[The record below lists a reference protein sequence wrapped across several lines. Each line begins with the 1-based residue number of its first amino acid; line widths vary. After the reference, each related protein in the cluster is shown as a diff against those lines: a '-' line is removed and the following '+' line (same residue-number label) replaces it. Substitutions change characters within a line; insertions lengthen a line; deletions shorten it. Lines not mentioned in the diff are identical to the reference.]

1 MITNKYNY
9 TTYIRESVN
18 NERKYVTP
26 DGGKLPS
33 VTTILNA
40 TKSQEQ
46 KQALIDWKK
55 RVGEVKA
62 QEISTTAASR
72 GTRMHS
78 FLEHFIKNDELKNP
92 GTNPFSI
99 QSHKMAQ
106 LIIDNAFPNINES
119 WGVEVSLY
127 YPELYAGTA
136 DYIGSW
142 KGNPAIIDFKQSN
155 KPKIKS
161 WIGDYFLQVCAYSES
176 HNEIYKTDINTG
188 VVLICTADYQ
198 YQEFVIEGDEFEYW
212 TNEWYNRVAQ
222 YYNV

>member
-1 MITNKYNY
+1 MITNKYDY
-9 TTYIRESVN
+9 TICSREYLKG
-18 NERKYVTP
+18 ERKYVTP
-26 DGGKLPS
+26 DGSKLSS

-40 TKSQEQ
+40 TKTQEQ

-62 QEISTTAASR
+62 QEITTEAAGR
-72 GTRMHS
+72 GTRMHT
-78 FLEHFIKNDELKNP
+78 FLENYIKNDELKNP

-127 YPELYAGTA
+127 YPELYAGTT
-136 DYIGSW
+136 DYSGVW
-142 KGNPAIIDFKQSN
+142 KGKPAIMDFKQSN
-155 KPKIKS
+155 KPKIKE
-161 WIGDYFLQVCAYSES
+161 WIGDYFMQTAAYSAA
-176 HNEIYKTDINTG
+176 HNEIYGTDINTG

-198 YQEFVIEGDEFEYW
+198 YQEFVIEDDEFEYW
-212 TNEWYNRVAQ
+212 TNQWYDRVAQ

>member
-1 MITNKYNY
+1 MITNRYNY
-9 TTYIRESVN
+9 SLCDREYLKG
-18 NERKYVTP
+18 ERKYVTP
-26 DGGKLPS
+26 DGSKLTS

-40 TKSQEQ
+40 TKTQEQ

-106 LIIDNAFPNINES
+106 LIIDNAFPNISES

-127 YPELYAGTA
+127 YPELYAGTT
-136 DYIGSW
+136 DYSGVW
-142 KGNPAIIDFKQSN
+142 KGKPAIMDFKQSN
-155 KPKIKS
+155 KPKKKE
-161 WIGDYFLQVCAYSES
+161 WIGDYFMQTAAYSAA

-198 YQEFVIEGDEFEYW
+198 YQEFVIEGDEFKYW
-212 TNEWYNRVAQ
+212 TNQWYDRVAQ